1 MDQRS
6 NDKRSPAASPAEVR
20 EAQEAQQ
27 LAQQVAQQVAQ
38 ASANHMYANDSAT
51 QALGIVL
58 LEVRP
63 GYARMQ
69 MTVRDDMLNGHR
81 TCHGGYIFTLADSA
95 FAFACNS
102 YNQVTVA
109 AGCAIEFLAP
119 AFAGEVLVAEA
130 VEQSRGSKTGVYD
143 VTVTNPSGRKV
154 ALMRGKSHVWKGSV
168 IPE

>member
-1 MDQRS
+1 M
-6 NDKRSPAASPAEVR
+6 DKRSQDLPQATQDQALA
-20 EAQEAQQ
+20 
-27 LAQQVAQQVAQ
+27 LAQACA
-38 ASANHMYANDSAT
+38 AHMYGNDAAT
-51 QALGIVL
+51 QALGIAL

-69 MTVRDDMLNGHR
+69 MTVRADMLNGHR
-81 TCHGGYIFTLADSA
+81 TCHGGYIFTLADST

-119 AFAGEVLVAEA
+119 AREGEALIAEA
-130 VEQSRGSKTGVYD
+130 IEQSRGSKTGVYD
-143 VTVTNPSGRKV
+143 VTVTNPAGRKI

-168 IPE
+168 LPE

>member
-1 MDQRS
+1 M
-6 NDKRSPAASPAEVR
+6 DKRTQDLPQAAQAD
-20 EAQEAQQ
+20 ALQ
-27 LAQQVAQQVAQ
+27 LAQACA
-38 ASANHMYANDSAT
+38 AHMYGNDAAT
-51 QALGIVL
+51 QALGIAL

-69 MTVRDDMLNGHR
+69 MTVRANMLNGHR

-109 AGCAIEFLAP
+109 AGCAIEFLAA
-119 AFAGEVLVAEA
+119 AFESEMLVAEA

-143 VTVTNPSGRKV
+143 VTVTNPAGRKI

-168 IPE
+168 LPE